1 MCISVPVYLVNKFYA
16 QVKIGDV
23 VKVNNSYSK
32 VVKKNTNGSLSCL
45 SYSGYMQNKKEIKD
59 FMLGQSFIKVVIN
72 MFSNI
77 QVNGVNPMILA
88 MAEDGIDMKDL
99 MILQMMQGSND
110 GQMNPMFMMAMMDKG
125 GNNSMIETM
134 LMMQMMGNNQ
144 MSFPFMPNQSQ
155 KEEK

>member
-1 MCISVPVYLVNKFYA
+1 MKKEEYYMIREYNQYSLCKHLNNGMSISVTTIYA
-16 QVKIGDV
+16 K
-23 VKVNNSYSK
+23 NSGEAESK

-88 MAEDGIDMKDL
+88 MAEDGI
-99 MILQMMQGSND
+99 
-110 GQMNPMFMMAMMDKG
+110 
-125 GNNSMIETM
+125 
-134 LMMQMMGNNQ
+134 
-144 MSFPFMPNQSQ
+144 
-155 KEEK
+155 EKYLFD

>member
-1 MCISVPVYLVNKFYA
+1 
-16 QVKIGDV
+16 
-23 VKVNNSYSK
+23 
-32 VVKKNTNGSLSCL
+32 
-45 SYSGYMQNKKEIKD
+45 MQNKKEIKD
-59 FMLGQSFIKVVIN
+59 FMLGQPFIKVVIN
-72 MFSNI
+72 IFSNI

>member
-1 MCISVPVYLVNKFYA
+1 MNINSIFKRKHKYLVTFYKPSR
-16 QVKIGDV
+16 VRKYICTRTIG
-23 VKVNNSYSK
+23 SALQFAL
-32 VVKKNTNGSLSCL
+32 KK
-45 SYSGYMQNKKEIKD
+45 
-59 FMLGQSFIKVVIN
+59 SFKY
-72 MFSNI
+72 
-77 QVNGVNPMILA
+77 
-88 MAEDGIDMKDL
+88 
-99 MILQMMQGSND
+99 ND